1 MDQRTMMH
9 LGTELVLFCGTFYYT
24 SRSLAELRKEIADL
38 REENQELRDYVDQ
51 HRPIGNGVTAQ
62 QIQKLIQQAL
72 QTQAKDLT
80 EQHTTEIEEV
90 KEMFQQE
97 KTRWEMREQELRVQV
112 AQCEQKIQSFSNTF
126 EKKLKTLKAQPPP
139 AQHYPQPPVQAP
151 QPPQLPPQQPPQPPQ
166 LPPSLPP
173 QQPPQPP
180 QLPPSLPPQP
190 QQVPM
195 KTPIPNVTGFP
206 MSGTGFP
213 AGTGFPGGAGF
224 PASLLQNPALAIHL
238 MGGSMAPRPSSVII
252 EEESDNE
259 KSDSEEIEIEI
270 EVDEELEKIQREV
283 DRKSRS
289 KKKSKSKKN

>member
-1 MDQRTMMH
+1 MH

-24 SRSLAELRKEIADL
+24 SRSLTELRKEIADL
-38 REENQELRDYVDQ
+38 RDENQELRDYVDQ

-72 QTQAKDLT
+72 QTQAKDIT

-97 KTRWEMREQELRVQV
+97 KARWEMREQELRVQV
-112 AQCEQKIQSFSNTF
+112 AQCEQKMQSFSNTF
-126 EKKLKTLKAQPPP
+126 EKKLKTLKTQPSYPPP
-139 AQHYPQPPVQAP
+139 SQHYPQPVQPPPVQ
-151 QPPQLPPQQPPQPPQ
+151 QVQQQVQPQ
-166 LPPSLPP
+166 LPPS
-173 QQPPQPP
+173 QP
-180 QLPPSLPPQP
+180 
-190 QQVPM
+190 VPM
-195 KTPIPNVTGFP
+195 KTPVPNVTGFP

-213 AGTGFPGGAGF
+213 GGTGFPMSGTGF

-238 MGGSMAPRPSSVII
+238 MGGSMGSQPRASSMII

-283 DRKSRS
+283 DHKSRS